1 MGKEDYIYV
10 AGHTGMVGSAICRE
24 LRKKNY
30 KNIVLANHSDLSLDR
45 EDQVEK
51 FFSNNKIDNSIFT
64 SIA

>member
-30 KNIVLANHSDLSLDR
+30 KNIVLANHSDYSNFWMPYDAHSRNSGESLG
-45 EDQVEK
+45 
-51 FFSNNKIDNSIFT
+51 NLM
-64 SIA
+64 